1 MSGADSWGPLPPTPR
16 APLAAEIDLFGESEA
31 VQVNHCRMPGCG
43 NFGVPARTEH
53 GKTGPSADR
62 DPNYVVT
69 GTNKGMIPAL
79 RCKSCG
85 EKPAMKS
92 NAGVAAEVR
101 RISAAMLRLD
111 EAASCS
117 SPECA
122 NHGRSVA
129 AHPLGYR
136 KQGRS
141 ASGGQRMLCRACGR
155 RFTLSSPVRLGA
167 AARAAAADAFSRIAN
182 KSPVRGVVRGARLPS
197 AQGYYQTLDFIF
209 RRCREFSGQVDRAL
223 ADGRLRLPESVNLAV
238 DCQTYT
244 LNWISRLD
252 RRNTEIQSICT
263 VDADS
268 QFIFGLHSNYDPA
281 ADAFEANRRAALDG
295 EAKEPFRR
303 HPQYWLV
310 GDELHAGRAL
320 SKRHRRKDRVELAAQ
335 IRDLYARA
343 RSRADVEDVELHEL
357 NTDYRTPFLARGLQV
372 HLPYLAY
379 AHCLL
384 VRRILSGAGA
394 DRVQVNM
401 DMDSMLRAAFLCAFA
416 KEVKAGKAHGFY
428 VRYTKYQTI
437 DEREAIHARSR
448 AALRRFRNSLPP
460 EDRHRAALLLMDLN
474 VRRAQA
480 HGPWRDMWAEHPLPN
495 MNEPDKAA
503 CWLTPD
509 KDLGAEDRAA
519 LFLQSGIASVDNAF
533 QRTRRLFSAL
543 ERPVGTSSGHN
554 TVWHGYAPY
563 NPEMVEKY
571 LAIFRVVANFVSVG
585 EDGETPAMRLGFA
598 KQPMDYED
606 VLWPGQR
613 VPRPKR
619 ARRRGRPA
627 LGLAA

>member
-1 MSGADSWGPLPPTPR
+1 MSGADSWEPLPPAPR
-16 APLAAEIDLFGESEA
+16 APLPAEIDLFGESEEI
-31 VQVNHCRMPGCG
+31 QVNHCRMPGCG

-53 GKTGPSADR
+53 GRTGPSADR

-69 GTNKGMIPAL
+69 GTNKGMVPAV

-92 NAGVAAEVR
+92 NVGVAAELR

-111 EAASCS
+111 EAASCAN
-117 SPECA
+117 PDCA
-122 NHGRSVA
+122 NHGRTAA

-141 ASGGQRMLCRACGR
+141 ASGGQRMLCRACGV
-155 RFTLSSPVRLGA
+155 RFVLSSPVRLGA

-182 KSPVRGVVRGARLPS
+182 KSPVRCVVRGARMPS
-197 AQGYYQTLDFIF
+197 AQRYYQTLDFIC
-209 RRCREFSGQVDRAL
+209 RRCREFSGRVDRAL

-244 LNWISRLD
+244 LNWVSRLD
-252 RRNTEIQSICT
+252 RRNAEIQSICT

-268 QFIFGLHSNYDPA
+268 HFILGLHGSHDPA
-281 ADAFEANRRAALDG
+281 ADAFEVNRRAALDG
-295 EAKEPFRR
+295 ERREPFRR
-303 HPQYWLV
+303 HAQYWLV
-310 GDELHAGRAL
+310 GDELQAGRAL

-343 RSRADVEDVELHEL
+343 QSRADVEDVELHEL

-379 AHCLL
+379 AHCFLL
-384 VRRILSGAGA
+384 RRILSGAGA
-394 DRVQVNM
+394 GRAQVNM

-428 VRYTKYQTI
+428 VRHTKYQTI

-460 EDRHRAALLLMDLN
+460 ADRARAALLLMDLN

-480 HGPWRDMWAEHPLPN
+480 RGPWRDVWAEHPLPN
-495 MNEPDKAA
+495 MNEPDKAV

-509 KDLGAEDRAA
+509 GDMGAEDRAA
-519 LFLQSGIASVDNAF
+519 MFLRSGVASVDNAF

-571 LAIFRVVANFVSVG
+571 LAIFRAVANFVSVG
-585 EDGETPAMRLGFA
+585 EDGRTPAMRLGFA
-598 KQPMDYED
+598 GRPLEYED
-606 VLWPGQR
+606 ILWPGQR
-613 VPRPKR
+613 VPRAKR
-619 ARRRGRPA
+619 TRRRGRPA